1 MNEVLIFYGS
11 QKEFVKRIPQDHSN
25 LTELV
30 MKLDENKMK
39 VEIQGQEINVGHMTD
54 ERRCIQWQS
63 CLT

>member
-39 VEIQGQEINVGHMTD
+39 VEIQGQPKTEEDDKKVHIEN
-54 ERRCIQWQS
+54 
-63 CLT
+63 